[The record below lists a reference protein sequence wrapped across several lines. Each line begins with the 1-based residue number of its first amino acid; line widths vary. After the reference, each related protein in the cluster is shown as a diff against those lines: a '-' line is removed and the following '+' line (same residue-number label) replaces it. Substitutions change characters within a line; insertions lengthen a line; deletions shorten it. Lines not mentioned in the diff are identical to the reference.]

1 MSAAAAAQP
10 VAGEMIVLVA
20 SETRR
25 PVGLGPGEEGRGG
38 RRRGSPNYS
47 DMMPKPASSASRT
60 LAVGGRTVTVE
71 TRAYPS
77 GTHVSLVRERVPD
90 IFSLALRA
98 RRDELALVALDAAK
112 AEGCALEDPE
122 EYAMFLVSG
131 FSGDPGRLIDEHRQ
145 AIVQLLKSEDQPLH
159 EDEVA
164 ATIGHGL
171 KYGRNDRVI
180 VDWDGA
186 FLFDAAG
193 DFAGDIEVLEMANRT
208 LLRYRL
214 LDRKLNGFL
223 EEAVLAVKEPP
234 RSFFGKLSEVRK
246 RMRIVAEIRLEAI
259 RELSRIDAD
268 IKLYGNWYLARL
280 YDLASKIFHV
290 DDWRRIVTSSV
301 EQLEDLY
308 QMVAENFSIW
318 RTERLELFQ
327 LIGWT
332 VLLVGYFFLFFF
344 EVGRAS

>member
-1 MSAAAAAQP
+1 MSGAPAKTLT
-10 VAGEMIVLVA
+10 GEMLVLVA
-20 SETRR
+20 SETKRAI
-25 PVGLGPGEEGRGG
+25 GLRPGEEGRGG

-47 DMMPKPASSASRT
+47 DMLPKPAASASASRT
-60 LAVGGRTVTVE
+60 IAGRAVVIE

-77 GTHVSLVRERVPD
+77 GIVVALARERVAD
-90 IFSLALRA
+90 VFSLELRS
-98 RRDELALVALDAAK
+98 RRDELAAAALEAAK
-112 AEGCALEDPE
+112 GEGCSLEDPE

-131 FSGDPGRLIDEHRQ
+131 FEGDPGPLIEAHRHE
-145 AIVQLLKSEDQPLH
+145 IVQLLKSEDQPLH

-164 ATIGHGL
+164 ATIGRAL
-171 KYGRNDRVI
+171 KYGQNDRVI

-186 FLFDAAG
+186 FLFDANG
-193 DFAGDIEVLEMANRT
+193 DFAGDVALLEMANRT

-246 RMRIVAEIRLEAI
+246 RMRLVAEIRLEAI

-290 DDWRRIVTSSV
+290 EDWRRIVTGSV

-318 RTERLELFQ
+318 RTERLELLQFV
-327 LIGWT
+327 GWT
-332 VLLVGYFFLFFF
+332 VLLVGYFLLFFF
-344 EVGRAS
+344 EVGSAS